1 MHIHPLNE
9 QEIAQLTEGA
19 EVIEKDGLGLKVLR
33 LADGR
38 YLKYFRRKHLI
49 SRDLMVAAA
58 VRFARHARRLTRM
71 QIPTLTVEGLHRI
84 RGNSGTIAVYRPL
97 PGQPLRALLSNAEA
111 STSLMYR
118 IGGFIAHLHERG
130 IYFRSLHPG
139 NIIVDADRLGL
150 IDLLDMRFK
159 GRPLSRWQRRRNWL
173 HFLRTRVDW
182 PFLSPQLIDAVLA
195 GYRDAS
201 RLPARDMR
209 RIAAH
214 AQRMQIDTRQQN
226 I

>member
-9 QEIAQLTEGA
+9 QEFEQLTEGA
-19 EVIEKDGLGLKVLR
+19 EIIESDGHSLKVLR
-33 LADGR
+33 LQDGR

-58 VRFARHARRLTRM
+58 VRFARHARRLARM
-71 QIPTLTVEGLHRI
+71 QIPTLTVQGLHRI
-84 RGNSGTIAVYRPL
+84 RGSADTIAIYEPL
-97 PGQPLRALLSNAEA
+97 PGEPLRALLSGAEA
-111 STSLMYR
+111 SAALMYR
-118 IGGFIAHLHERG
+118 VGGFIAHLHERG

-139 NIIVDADRLGL
+139 NIIVGANGFGL

-159 GRPLSRWQRRRNWL
+159 GRPLSRWKRRRNWL

-182 PFLSPQLIDAVLA
+182 PFLSPHLIDAVLA

-201 RLPARDMR
+201 RLPARDIQ

-214 AQRMQIDTRQQN
+214 AQRVHAGAEQ
-226 I
+226 

>member
-9 QEIAQLTEGA
+9 QEFTQLTEDA
-19 EVIEKDGLGLKVLR
+19 EIIESDGHGLKVMR

-49 SRDLMVAAA
+49 SRDLIVAAA
-58 VRFARHARRLTRM
+58 IRFARHARRLARM
-71 QIPTLTVEGLHRI
+71 RIPTLTVEGLHRI
-84 RGNSGTIAVYRPL
+84 HGSSDTIAVYQPL
-97 PGQPLRALLSNAEA
+97 PGHSLRDLLHSGEA
-111 STSLMYR
+111 NTLLMKR
-118 IGGFIAHLHERG
+118 AGGFIAHLHERG

-139 NIIVDADRLGL
+139 NIIIDNGQFGL

-159 GRPLSRWQRRRNWL
+159 SGPLSRWQRRRNWQ

-182 PFLSPQLIDAVLA
+182 PFLSPSLIDAVLA

-201 RLPARDMR
+201 RVRPRDML
-209 RIAAH
+209 RITRQ
-214 AQRMQIDTRQQN
+214 AQRVQARVQR
-226 I
+226 

>member
-1 MHIHPLNE
+1 
-9 QEIAQLTEGA
+9 
-19 EVIEKDGLGLKVLR
+19 
-33 LADGR
+33 
-38 YLKYFRRKHLI
+38 
-49 SRDLMVAAA
+49 
-58 VRFARHARRLTRM
+58 M
-71 QIPTLTVEGLHRI
+71 QIPTLTVDGLHRI
-84 RGNSGTIAVYRPL
+84 RGSSGTIAVYRPL
-97 PGQPLRALLSNAEA
+97 PGQSLRALLSMSVA
-111 STSLMYR
+111 STALMYQ
-118 IGGFIAHLHERG
+118 IGSFIAHLHERG

-139 NIIVDADRLGL
+139 NIIVDIDRLGL
-150 IDLLDMRFK
+150 IDLLDMRFQ

-195 GYRDAS
+195 GYRDTS

-214 AQRMQIDTRQQN
+214 AQRVRSDAHKQN